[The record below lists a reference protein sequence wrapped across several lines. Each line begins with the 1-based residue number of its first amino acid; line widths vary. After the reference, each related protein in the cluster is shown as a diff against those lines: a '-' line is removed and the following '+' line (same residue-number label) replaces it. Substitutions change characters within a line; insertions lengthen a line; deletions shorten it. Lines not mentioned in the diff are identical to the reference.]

1 VLRYLQA
8 TSNFGLVMDVQQGTG
23 VRIDCYSDADF
34 ANDPTDRRSI
44 SGYVTTLDD
53 NVISYASR
61 KQEINAQ
68 STCEAEYVAMAEATK
83 DVLWLAGLCKEL
95 KWKHPVPLLLG
106 DNQGAISLSVQPGK
120 HSKTK
125 QLPLG
130 AAYGGAEAAHYASH
144 RHGRHGGGHHDQSVG
159 SGEVHSLSTGY
170 EGAAIVSE
178 DHTTTASTDATAAT
192 ADMVNEAQASTTTT
206 SSARKQRN

>member
-125 QLPLG
+125 HINNNYHLVRRTVELKQLTTHHIGTEDMVADIMTKALAVVKFTRFRRAMKVLPL
-130 AAYGGAEAAHYASH
+130 
-144 RHGRHGGGHHDQSVG
+144 
-159 SGEVHSLSTGY
+159 
-170 EGAAIVSE
+170 
-178 DHTTTASTDATAAT
+178 
-192 ADMVNEAQASTTTT
+192 
-206 SSARKQRN
+206 